1 MITNGWLMN
10 EEIADK
16 AVEAGIN
23 TVAISVDGLEETHDF
38 IRKKG
43 SFQRIMRAFDI
54 LLRIGDNMQSQRCFT
69 GPFWS
74 VNLHNSASGNSTN
87 TKAKSKVR
95 APVDIVSTCILLP
108 VSPKRIN
115 EPFPNRF
122 FHILDS
128 HVQCFLFIV
137 FDFVYQLFP

>member
-43 SFQRIMRAFDI
+43 SFQRIMRLSI
-54 LLRIGDNMQSQRCFT
+54 SL
-69 GPFWS
+69 GPGIYS
-74 VNLHNSASGNSTN
+74 IQ
-87 TKAKSKVR
+87 
-95 APVDIVSTCILLP
+95 PLP
-108 VSPKRIN
+108 
-115 EPFPNRF
+115 
-122 FHILDS
+122 
-128 HVQCFLFIV
+128 Q
-137 FDFVYQLFP
+137 